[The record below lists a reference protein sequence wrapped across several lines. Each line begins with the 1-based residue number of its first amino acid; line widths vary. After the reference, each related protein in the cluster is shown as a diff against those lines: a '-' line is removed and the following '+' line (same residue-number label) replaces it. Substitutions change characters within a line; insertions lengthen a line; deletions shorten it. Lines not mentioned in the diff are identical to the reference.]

1 MAAGLARLAWIRH
14 AAGDA
19 AGALD
24 AIGEAGRAAPSPAV
38 TGLVNPVPAQ
48 RARLLLAQ
56 GNVAAAARWTEQQ
69 GLRPEDEPSYPQ
81 ELEYLVLAR
90 VLVAQDRAGK
100 ALALLDRLLAQAV
113 ARDRIGSVIEI
124 QTLRALA
131 QAAGGDEPAAVTTL
145 AEALTLAGPRG
156 YVRVFADEGPP
167 MRALL
172 GRIVAAYR
180 AGQPPARAIPFSH
193 LARVIQAFD
202 GKRAVPGS
210 APAAAAGLPGLIDPL
225 TGRELQVLA
234 MLAAG
239 EPNQA
244 IANELFVTLFT
255 VKKHVSHLLGKLGA
269 ANRTEAVA
277 RARDLGLIP

>member
-1 MAAGLARLAWIRH
+1 M
-14 AAGDA
+14 
-19 AGALD
+19 
-24 AIGEAGRAAPSPAV
+24 
-38 TGLVNPVPAQ
+38 
-48 RARLLLAQ
+48 
-56 GNVAAAARWTEQQ
+56 
-69 GLRPEDEPSYPQ
+69 
-81 ELEYLVLAR
+81 LAR
-90 VLVAQDRAGK
+90 VLVAQDRPGK

-113 ARDRIGSVIEI
+113 AQDRMGSVIEI
-124 QTLRALA
+124 QALRALA
-131 QAAGGDEPAAVTTL
+131 QEAGGDEPAAVTTL

-180 AGQPPARAIPFSH
+180 AGQPSARAIPFSH
-193 LARVIQAFD
+193 LARVVQAFD

-210 APAAAAGLPGLIDPL
+210 APGLPGLIDPL

-255 VKKHVSHLLGKLGA
+255 VKKHVSHVLGKLGA